1 MSKNHL
7 TRLLCGAVALL
18 FLPAFLVRCASVMR
32 PTGGP
37 KDTLPPVI
45 VAMTPANFPTPMPDR
60 SKIYIEFDE
69 FVQLKD
75 QQKEFFTSPAM
86 RRKPQLTVRG
96 RGVVVQLRDT
106 LAPNTTYALDFG
118 SAIRDNNEGNPLY
131 SMRYVFSTGGEID
144 SMICSGYT
152 ADAYEADSVPRS
164 FLWFFPADSTA
175 VTPEYD
181 STLYLHRPSV
191 IARAENNGIFIAQN
205 LKPVPYRI
213 YAFEDTNGNQLYD
226 PSVDRVGFL
235 DEARNPAELPD
246 FAIWHDSVRGYA
258 TAEPQLYLRMFTDV
272 AFRRQMLSQSERPSR
287 HRAMLYF
294 NAAHPRIE
302 ELRFDSIPAERVIVE
317 PQTRGRDTLA
327 LWFDLPAEELPDTIR
342 GTVTYLRHDSLNTL
356 QPVTEPLKLAWREVE
371 TKEQAKEREKQE
383 RERRRAESAGEEY
396 TPPAEPNPFGIK
408 ISPQS
413 SVNPETHLTAEF
425 DYPLRR
431 LDSASVHLV
440 RILDDGSEEPAAVRL
455 RRDTSSLRLWRIES
469 DWQPGAEYRLNIPAG
484 AITDIAG
491 FSNDSIANK
500 YTVYDPEQFAVAKIE
515 VLSRNDGTKYIIQ
528 LLDGNSKLQQE
539 RRDVTGG
546 TVQFNYIP
554 AGDMKFRV
562 IEDLNGNGRWDTGN
576 VVERRQPE
584 RAELYANADGQ
595 DTFVARTNWEFEITI
610 DMNKLFAPVTMESL
624 SRMLEDR
631 ELQRLRREEEK
642 RRKEGPQQRSAADA
656 GSGLGLGGGGTFNT
670 NSFRQ
675 TTGL

>member
-1 MSKNHL
+1 MSKNLL

-45 VAMTPANFPTPMPDR
+45 VAMTPDNFTTHMPDR

-371 TKEQAKEREKQE
+371 TKEQAREREKEE

-431 LDSASVHLV
+431 LDSTSVHLV

-528 LLDGNSKLQQE
+528 LLDGNGKLQQE

-595 DTFVARTNWEFEITI
+595 DTYWEFEITI

-642 RRKEGPQQRSAADA
+642 RRKEGPRQRRAADA
-656 GSGLGLGGGGTFNT
+656 GSGLGLGGGSTFNT